1 MLFIKQEENPLPHV
15 KCPGLNGAKF
25 KILYPQNPG
34 QAFLIRPSGRPMLHT
49 PASGRSQG
57 LTRWVRRACEGCQE
71 EASSQPT
78 AVALLLLQILRTL
91 KGYDSYSTLLLPPRI
106 PGDKLPPELYEYFKE
121 MKRSKEEQMKAKY
134 LESLVQENGESSV
147 PRTRLQPPSWRPRG
161 VRPTGPA
168 RPVLGAS
175 QILFLTLPEW
185 ACHPC
190 CMEVETGVR
199 SLCRV

>member
-1 MLFIKQEENPLPHV
+1 
-15 KCPGLNGAKF
+15 
-25 KILYPQNPG
+25 
-34 QAFLIRPSGRPMLHT
+34 MLHT
-49 PASGRSQG
+49 PAAGRSQG
-57 LTRWVRRACEGCQE
+57 LTRWVLRPCEGCQE

-91 KGYDSYSTLLLPPRI
+91 KGYDSYNTLLLPPRL
-106 PGDKLPPELYEYFKE
+106 PGEKLPPELYEYFKE

-134 LESLVQENGESSV
+134 LETLVQENGELSAKNPASG
-147 PRTRLQPPSWRPRG
+147 PSWRPRG
-161 VRPTGPA
+161 VRPTRPA

-185 ACHPC
+185 AGHPC

-199 SLCRV
+199 SPLCRV